1 MCIRDRHG
9 PAPVGERSPGR
20 PRHHPAR
27 RARPGQDADHP
38 VDGRAARRVATVRR
52 PLRDQRRP
60 VPSDLPL
67 RQGPPGRGGRG
78 PAGGLG
84 APQRALRRE
93 ARHARHLHRRPDR
106 RGRPDPRGRGSLP
119 VGRAHHP
126 LRPGTP
132 TQPWHLRRQRAPGPG
147 RAHPGRPAQRAGGA
161 RRPDP
166 RAPCAAPIG
175 HRPGGD
181 GEPRGLHQPWPD
193 HHPAEG
199 PLRRPDP
206 HPLPPGRGH
215 RAAHRRAGGG
225 PAGEQ
230 RHRRYRFGGRP
241 PGRRPC
247 VHVRDR
253 RRAESAGTPEPAP
266 QPALRRVRAPDHCQL
281 RDARGQRHPAGAPQR
296 RGRGRPPH
304 LRPAVPDLLHPGQG
318 GDRVARGG
326 ARRGHPLP
334 ARQRRLPSR
343 LPTAR
348 PPGRARGRGRRLQR
362 GHGRPRRRRPAVLGL
377 RRDPRAGAGPVG
389 SGAGPDRRLRGPS
402 DGGVRHGVHPR
413 GAAPDQAVEQGGRRP
428 PGDLPGPGMT
438 WRYDYRRWDGSQDSA
453 ADDADAVLKQLTDDL
468 LANGDLQE
476 ALQRMLNRGWQ
487 TPDGDRVQGL
497 RELLDELRLEREELL
512 EQGDL
517 GGAYSEIADELQDVL
532 REERLGIERLESDAR
547 DSGDTRRQEVTDQVA
562 TERRMQLDLLPN
574 DLAGQVRGLQNYEFV
589 SSEARQHFED
599 LMEKLREEVA
609 KTYFDQMSEA
619 LSNPDPAQLEHMR
632 QAFDALNRMVEQR
645 EAGEPIDPSFETF
658 MEQFGD
664 LFPGDPKDLDE
675 LLEQL
680 AARMAAAQ
688 AMFNSLSPEQRA
700 QLQGL
705 AESLLEDMDL
715 RWQVD
720 RLAGNLQKAFPDAGW
735 EQRFKFRGDD
745 PMGMGE
751 GTDAAGRLRDLDEL
765 EGYLR
770 AANSPASLSEVDL
783 DKVARSL
790 GEDAAK
796 SLDRL
801 AKLAKQLEEA
811 GLLDQREGRF
821 ELTPKGTR
829 RIGQQALSDLFGQ
842 LTKDRVGNH
851 ATTFTGTGHDRE
863 ETTKPYEYG
872 DPFNLDLSRTVHNA
886 VRRAGSGVP
895 VRLQP
900 DDFEVVETEA
910 LTRSA
915 TVLLLDL
922 SLSMPMRDN
931 FVPAKKMAMALHTLI
946 TSRFPRDY
954 LGLVGFSEVAREI
967 EPEDLPTVSWD
978 YVYGTNLQHGLILA
992 RKMLAH
998 QQGTKQIILVT
1009 DGEPTAHIIPDHTGI
1024 GYEVYFN
1031 YPPVAE
1037 TLEVTLAE
1045 VMRCT
1050 KANIT
1055 INTFLLD
1062 PDRGL
1067 QGFVEQLSRI
1077 NRGRTFATSP
1087 DELGDYVLV
1096 DFLAHK
1102 STRRGRNRRAG

>member
-1 MCIRDRHG
+1 
-9 PAPVGERSPGR
+9 
-20 PRHHPAR
+20 
-27 RARPGQDADHP
+27 
-38 VDGRAARRVATVRR
+38 
-52 PLRDQRRP
+52 
-60 VPSDLPL
+60 
-67 RQGPPGRGGRG
+67 
-78 PAGGLG
+78 
-84 APQRALRRE
+84 
-93 ARHARHLHRRPDR
+93 
-106 RGRPDPRGRGSLP
+106 
-119 VGRAHHP
+119 
-126 LRPGTP
+126 
-132 TQPWHLRRQRAPGPG
+132 
-147 RAHPGRPAQRAGGA
+147 
-161 RRPDP
+161 
-166 RAPCAAPIG
+166 
-175 HRPGGD
+175 
-181 GEPRGLHQPWPD
+181 
-193 HHPAEG
+193 
-199 PLRRPDP
+199 
-206 HPLPPGRGH
+206 
-215 RAAHRRAGGG
+215 
-225 PAGEQ
+225 
-230 RHRRYRFGGRP
+230 
-241 PGRRPC
+241 
-247 VHVRDR
+247 
-253 RRAESAGTPEPAP
+253 
-266 QPALRRVRAPDHCQL
+266 
-281 RDARGQRHPAGAPQR
+281 
-296 RGRGRPPH
+296 
-304 LRPAVPDLLHPGQG
+304 
-318 GDRVARGG
+318 
-326 ARRGHPLP
+326 
-334 ARQRRLPSR
+334 
-343 LPTAR
+343 
-348 PPGRARGRGRRLQR
+348 
-362 GHGRPRRRRPAVLGL
+362 
-377 RRDPRAGAGPVG
+377 
-389 SGAGPDRRLRGPS
+389 
-402 DGGVRHGVHPR
+402 
-413 GAAPDQAVEQGGRRP
+413 
-428 PGDLPGPGMT
+428 MT
-438 WRYDYRRWDGSQDSA
+438 WRFDYRKWDGTQESL
-453 ADDADAVLKQLTDDL
+453 ADDADAVLQQLTDDL
-468 LANGDLQE
+468 LANGDLHE

-487 TPDGDRVQGL
+487 TPDGDQVQGL
-497 RELLDELRLEREELL
+497 RDLLDQLRMEREELL

-517 GGAYSEIADELQDVL
+517 GGAYSEIAEELQDVL
-532 REERLGIERLESDAR
+532 REERLGIERLESEAR
-547 DSGDTRRQEVTDQVA
+547 DSQDQRRQEVTDQVA

-574 DLAGQVRGLQNYEFV
+574 DLAGQVRGLQHYEFV
-589 SSEARQHFED
+589 SSEAREHFED
-599 LMEKLREEVA
+599 LMERLREEVA

-619 LSNPDPAQLEHMR
+619 MANPDPAQLEHMR

-645 EAGEPIDPSFETF
+645 EAGEEIDPTFESF

-688 AMFNSLSPEQRA
+688 AMFNSMSPEQRA

-735 EQRFKFRGDD
+735 EQKFRFRGDD

-751 GTDAAGRLRDLDEL
+751 ATDAAGKLRDLDEL
-765 EGYLR
+765 EGFLR
-770 AANSPASLSEVDL
+770 SANSPASLSEVDL

-801 AKLAKQLEEA
+801 SKLAKQLQEA
-811 GLLDQREGRF
+811 GLIDQREGRF

-829 RIGQQALSDLFGQ
+829 RIGQQALSDLFSQ
-842 LTKDRVGNH
+842 LNKDRTGNH

-895 VRLQP
+895 VKLHP
-900 DDFEVVETEA
+900 DDFEVIETEA

-967 EPEDLPTVSWD
+967 EAEDLPTVSWD

-1009 DGEPTAHIIPDHTGI
+1009 DGEPTAHIVPYDGGL
-1024 GYEVYFN
+1024 GYDVEFN
-1031 YPPVAE
+1031 YPPRPE
-1037 TLEVTLAE
+1037 TLELTLAE

-1067 QGFVEQLSRI
+1067 WGFVDQLSRI
-1077 NRGRTFATSP
+1077 NKGRTFATTP
-1087 DELGDYVLV
+1087 GELGDYVLV
-1096 DFLAHK
+1096 DFLNHK
-1102 STRRGRNRRAG
+1102 TTVRSRGSRAG

>member
-1 MCIRDRHG
+1 
-9 PAPVGERSPGR
+9 
-20 PRHHPAR
+20 
-27 RARPGQDADHP
+27 
-38 VDGRAARRVATVRR
+38 
-52 PLRDQRRP
+52 
-60 VPSDLPL
+60 
-67 RQGPPGRGGRG
+67 
-78 PAGGLG
+78 
-84 APQRALRRE
+84 
-93 ARHARHLHRRPDR
+93 
-106 RGRPDPRGRGSLP
+106 
-119 VGRAHHP
+119 
-126 LRPGTP
+126 
-132 TQPWHLRRQRAPGPG
+132 
-147 RAHPGRPAQRAGGA
+147 
-161 RRPDP
+161 
-166 RAPCAAPIG
+166 
-175 HRPGGD
+175 
-181 GEPRGLHQPWPD
+181 
-193 HHPAEG
+193 
-199 PLRRPDP
+199 
-206 HPLPPGRGH
+206 
-215 RAAHRRAGGG
+215 
-225 PAGEQ
+225 
-230 RHRRYRFGGRP
+230 
-241 PGRRPC
+241 
-247 VHVRDR
+247 
-253 RRAESAGTPEPAP
+253 
-266 QPALRRVRAPDHCQL
+266 
-281 RDARGQRHPAGAPQR
+281 
-296 RGRGRPPH
+296 
-304 LRPAVPDLLHPGQG
+304 
-318 GDRVARGG
+318 
-326 ARRGHPLP
+326 
-334 ARQRRLPSR
+334 
-343 LPTAR
+343 
-348 PPGRARGRGRRLQR
+348 
-362 GHGRPRRRRPAVLGL
+362 
-377 RRDPRAGAGPVG
+377 
-389 SGAGPDRRLRGPS
+389 
-402 DGGVRHGVHPR
+402 
-413 GAAPDQAVEQGGRRP
+413 
-428 PGDLPGPGMT
+428 MT
-438 WRYDYRRWDGSQDSA
+438 WRYDYRRWDGYQESA
-453 ADDADAVLKQLTDDL
+453 ADDADAVLSQLTDDL

-497 RELLDELRLEREELL
+497 RELLDQLRAEREALL

-517 GGAYSEIADELQDVL
+517 GGAYAEIAEELQDVL
-532 REERLGIERLESDAR
+532 REERLGIERLEADAR
-547 DSGDTRRQEVTDQVA
+547 DSGDQRRQEVTDQVA

-574 DLAGQVRGLQNYEFV
+574 DLAGQVRSLQQYEFV
-589 SSEARQHFED
+589 SSEAREHFEE
-599 LMEKLREEVA
+599 LMERLREEVA
-609 KTYFDQMSEA
+609 KTYFDEMSEA

-645 EAGEPIDPSFETF
+645 EAGEPVDPSFESF

-688 AMFNSLSPEQRA
+688 AMWNSMSPEQRA

-735 EQRFKFRGDD
+735 EQRFRFRGDD

-751 GTDAAGRLRDLDEL
+751 GTDAAGRLRDLDDL

-783 DKVARSL
+783 DKVRRSL
-790 GEDAAK
+790 GDDAAD

-811 GLLDQREGRF
+811 GLIDQREGRF
-821 ELTPKGTR
+821 ELTAKGTR
-829 RIGQQALSDLFGQ
+829 RIGQQALSDLFSQ

-851 ATTFTGTGHDRE
+851 ATTWTGTGHDRE

-895 VRLQP
+895 VRLHP
-900 DDFEVVETEA
+900 DDFEVIETEA

-946 TSRFPRDY
+946 STRFPRDY

-1009 DGEPTAHIIPDHTGI
+1009 DGEPTAHIVPYDGGL
-1024 GYEVYFN
+1024 GYDVEFN
-1031 YPPVAE
+1031 YPPRPE
-1037 TLEVTLAE
+1037 TLELTLAE
-1045 VMRCT
+1045 VLRCT
-1050 KANIT
+1050 KAQIT

-1067 QGFVEQLSRI
+1067 WGFVDQLSRI
-1077 NRGRTFATSP
+1077 NKGRTFATTP
-1087 DELGDYVLV
+1087 GELGDYVLV
-1096 DFLAHK
+1096 DFLNHK
-1102 STRRGRNRRAG
+1102 TTVRARGRRAG

>member
-1 MCIRDRHG
+1 
-9 PAPVGERSPGR
+9 
-20 PRHHPAR
+20 
-27 RARPGQDADHP
+27 
-38 VDGRAARRVATVRR
+38 
-52 PLRDQRRP
+52 
-60 VPSDLPL
+60 
-67 RQGPPGRGGRG
+67 
-78 PAGGLG
+78 
-84 APQRALRRE
+84 
-93 ARHARHLHRRPDR
+93 
-106 RGRPDPRGRGSLP
+106 
-119 VGRAHHP
+119 
-126 LRPGTP
+126 
-132 TQPWHLRRQRAPGPG
+132 
-147 RAHPGRPAQRAGGA
+147 
-161 RRPDP
+161 
-166 RAPCAAPIG
+166 
-175 HRPGGD
+175 
-181 GEPRGLHQPWPD
+181 
-193 HHPAEG
+193 
-199 PLRRPDP
+199 
-206 HPLPPGRGH
+206 
-215 RAAHRRAGGG
+215 
-225 PAGEQ
+225 
-230 RHRRYRFGGRP
+230 
-241 PGRRPC
+241 
-247 VHVRDR
+247 
-253 RRAESAGTPEPAP
+253 
-266 QPALRRVRAPDHCQL
+266 
-281 RDARGQRHPAGAPQR
+281 
-296 RGRGRPPH
+296 
-304 LRPAVPDLLHPGQG
+304 
-318 GDRVARGG
+318 
-326 ARRGHPLP
+326 
-334 ARQRRLPSR
+334 
-343 LPTAR
+343 
-348 PPGRARGRGRRLQR
+348 
-362 GHGRPRRRRPAVLGL
+362 
-377 RRDPRAGAGPVG
+377 
-389 SGAGPDRRLRGPS
+389 
-402 DGGVRHGVHPR
+402 
-413 GAAPDQAVEQGGRRP
+413 
-428 PGDLPGPGMT
+428 MT
-438 WRYDYRRWDGSQDSA
+438 WRYDYRRWDGSQESA
-453 ADDADAVLKQLTDDL
+453 ADDADAVLQQLTDDL

-497 RELLDELRLEREELL
+497 RELLDQLRAEREALL

-517 GGAYSEIADELQDVL
+517 GGAYAEIAEELQDVL
-532 REERLGIERLESDAR
+532 REERLGIEQLESDAR
-547 DSGDTRRQEVTDQVA
+547 DSGDQRRQEVTDQVA

-574 DLAGQVRGLQNYEFV
+574 DLAGQVRSLQQYEFV
-589 SSEARQHFED
+589 SSEAREHFEE
-599 LMEKLREEVA
+599 LMERLREEVA

-632 QAFDALNRMVEQR
+632 QAFDALNKMVEQR

-664 LFPGDPKDLDE
+664 LVPGDPKDLDE

-688 AMFNSLSPEQRA
+688 AMWNSMSPEQRA

-735 EQRFKFRGDD
+735 EQRFRFRGED

-751 GTDAAGRLRDLDEL
+751 GTDAAGRLRDLDDL

-770 AANSPASLSEVDL
+770 AANSPASLSEVDI
-783 DKVARSL
+783 DKVRRSL
-790 GEDAAK
+790 GDDAAD

-811 GLLDQREGRF
+811 GLIDQREGRF
-821 ELTPKGTR
+821 ELTAKGTR
-829 RIGQQALSDLFGQ
+829 RIGQQALSDLFSQ

-851 ATTFTGTGHDRE
+851 ATTWTGTGHDRE

-895 VRLQP
+895 VRLHP
-900 DDFEVVETEA
+900 DDFEVIETEA

-946 TSRFPRDY
+946 STRFPRDY
-954 LGLVGFSEVAREI
+954 LGLVGFSAVAREI

-1009 DGEPTAHIIPDHTGI
+1009 DGEPTAHIVPYDGGL
-1024 GYEVYFN
+1024 GYDVEFN
-1031 YPPVAE
+1031 YPPRPE
-1037 TLEVTLAE
+1037 TLELTLAE
-1045 VMRCT
+1045 VLRCT

-1067 QGFVEQLSRI
+1067 WGFVDQLSRI
-1077 NRGRTFATSP
+1077 NRGRTFATTP
-1087 DELGDYVLV
+1087 GELGDYVLV
-1096 DFLAHK
+1096 DFLNHK
-1102 STRRGRNRRAG
+1102 TTVRARGRRAG